1 MITKTAKGRL
11 EIESAEG
18 GISRLVGLSKET
30 YADLELTLTAVS
42 YDQAGVTYSPFHGS
56 DGVVTLDCKMTSF
69 SVSESWAQKALDLLL
84 KKKSPSFQKTV
95 NITAGKGSY
104 TFDDKDMS
112 GTIEFQMLSPIATH
126 LQGQQILQVRVVLM
140 PKGKTAYL
148 ASKVVATGVFTQV
161 TSVETAGV
169 PIQPISG
176 KKPTD
181 PTPELAWKG
190 TLSGSAG
197 FTLSR
202 AEQTTPSSGSLVVD
216 GVTFVPELA
225 WSMAYSCVGG
235 TIKAQVPKGPARLT
249 LVYGS
254 GDKDIF
260 DIPDTG
266 NYFPSLGGVRVAA
279 TPAPA
284 PAPVVVTPGEPS
296 GKYKLTLE
304 QAKAMLAQKSK
315 SSAFLAG
322 GDGKRVSASN
332 PLVLECLRIHGDAI
346 THFGGGNEGYGVSE
360 ALLWKPVSD
369 NTGKL
374 VIITPHG
381 AILGGVRV
389 DGEAQT
395 KLSIGNGWRAH
406 YRFSKPGSAYSGN
419 VEFIGTDD
427 KVKIPSPGAKTELR
441 GVNIAP
447 GAGSS
452 PVLPPIPTPVS
463 DDKGVFKLLML
474 TDVAQDLDLQS
485 RVPALKKLAEAYG
498 CFLYLDLQYPVAGS
512 SKTRIRPYIG
522 PGRDG
527 ANPTGLLLR
536 NMDLLASIFR
546 QIVVCPLGGWGAANG
561 YGRHMGSVKREVS
574 ERELYTSAQLDQ
586 EMALLDILLARYSIQ
601 GVMPTLE
608 GRDVAAVNWTKQYAA
623 RLQGAGYKGSILSNL
638 IGASTPRHGEL
649 RDSGVLLAPSIN
661 DVDQWGRNG
670 AQVWNTDG
678 MTAFTQDRPDLIQK
692 FTGSFGPNGYI
703 LWSSSLVG
711 STAGRSSLSDVW
723 AKNCARPL
731 APAAPVVPIIPPVDP
746 VEPTPVPVPQPTS
759 ASRGLSFDAPL
770 GFWCETGTAQRFGY
784 AGKLVV
790 FTRSAKVAGA
800 LNFYI
805 VHPLYSPLKDA
816 GPWGAKARGVVQ
828 DQINKAKAAGF
839 NGIAVDAE
847 GSLWTSAILTEV
859 AGMIRAA
866 GLLSFC
872 APKATMD
879 PGGRRLTGTWAGDA
893 RVMSAYDAVGLW
905 SYGSHTVHVQCRNN
919 LLAAGAKCKVAGI
932 HDEFRMQDKGY
943 IGKQEGPKLAAVCK
957 KDGWTFVSFQPQ
969 YKNATQHA
977 FTAKLFAG
985 A

>member
-30 YADLELTLTAVS
+30 HADLELTLTAVS

-69 SVSESWAQKALDLLL
+69 AVSESWAQKALDLLL
-84 KKKSPSFQKTV
+84 KKKNPSFTKTLTV
-95 NITAGKGSY
+95 TAGKGSY
-104 TFDDKDMS
+104 AFDDKDMS
-112 GTIEFQMLSPIATH
+112 ATIEFQMLSPIATH
-126 LQGQQILQVRVVLM
+126 LPGQQILQVRVVLM

-148 ASKVVATGVFTQV
+148 ASKVVASGVFTQV

-190 TLSGSAG
+190 ALSGSVG

-202 AEQTTPSSGSLVVD
+202 AEKTTPSSGSLVVD

-225 WSMAYSCVGG
+225 WSMTYSCVGG

-260 DIPDTG
+260 DIPDTAD
-266 NYFPSLGGVRVAA
+266 YFQSLGGVRVSA
-279 TPAPA
+279 A

-296 GKYKLTLE
+296 GKYKLTLDE
-304 QAKAMLAQKSK
+304 AKAMLALKSK
-315 SSAFLAG
+315 NASFLAG
-322 GDGKRVSASN
+322 GDGKRVSDSN

-360 ALLWKPVSD
+360 AFLWKPASD
-369 NTGKL
+369 NDGKL
-374 VIITPHG
+374 VIITPHS
-381 AILGGVRV
+381 AILRGVRV
-389 DGEAQT
+389 DGETQT

-419 VEFIGTDD
+419 VEFVGTDD
-427 KVKIPSPGAKTELR
+427 TVKVSPSAKTELR
-441 GVNIAP
+441 GVSIAP

-452 PVLPPIPTPVS
+452 PVPTPIPTPVN

-485 RVPALKKLAEAYG
+485 RVPALRKLAEAYG
-498 CFLYLDLQYPVAGS
+498 CFLYLDLQYPLAGG
-512 SKTRIRPYIG
+512 KTARVRPYVG

-527 ANPTGLLLR
+527 AKPTALLIR

-546 QIVVCPLGGWGAANG
+546 QIVVCPLGGWGAING
-561 YGRHMGSVKREVS
+561 YGKQMGSVKRDVK
-574 ERELYTSAQLDQ
+574 ERDLYTSAQIEQ
-586 EMALLDILLARYSIQ
+586 EMALLDVLLSRYNIQ

-608 GRDVAAVNWTKQYAA
+608 GQDVAAVNWTKQYAA

-638 IGASTPRHGEL
+638 IGASTARHGEL

-661 DVDQWGRNG
+661 DAAQWGRNG

-678 MTAFTQDRPDLIQK
+678 MTAFTQDSTDLIRK
-692 FTGSFGPNGYI
+692 FTGSFGSNGYI

-711 STAGRSSLSDVW
+711 STAGRSSLSPVW
-723 AKNCARPL
+723 TENCTRPL
-731 APAAPVVPIIPPVDP
+731 APSTPPVSVIP
-746 VEPTPVPVPQPTS
+746 VEEPIVVTPVPTPAPS
-759 ASRGLSFDAPL
+759 AQGLSFGAPL
-770 GFWCETGTAQRFGY
+770 GFWCETGAAQRFGY

-828 DQINKAKAAGF
+828 DLINKAKAAGF
-839 NGIAVDAE
+839 DGIAVDAE
-847 GSLWTSAILTEV
+847 GSLWTPAVLKEI

-879 PGGRRLTGTWAGDA
+879 PGGHKLTGTWAGDA
-893 RVMSAYDAVGLW
+893 GVMSAYDAVGLW

-932 HDEFRMQDKGY
+932 HDEFRDGAKGY
-943 IGKQEGPKLAAVCK
+943 IGKREGPILASVCK
-957 KDGWTFVSFQPQ
+957 KEGWTFVSFQPQ